1 MQIQEFSVY
10 YKCGSRP
17 KSCCVDAMEALAR
30 ESQASHSSEDHQ
42 LVGRKQ
48 QSCLEDHYY
57 GELDKE
63 QVSWYQSAGDKVAA
77 VRSREGSV

>member
-1 MQIQEFSVY
+1 MRIQEFSVS

-17 KSCCVDAMEALAR
+17 KSCCVDAMEALALPVAR

-48 QSCLEDHYY
+48 QSCIDDHNC
-57 GELDKE
+57 GELDTE
-63 QVSWYQSAGDKVAA
+63 HGVNYQLVTK
-77 VRSREGSV
+77 